1 MNSRR
6 LEGKVGFGVAIVVG
20 MVLVLSACSGGS
32 GSSANPAPQTKTSV
46 PAAQRAAS
54 APSGAVTGGEI
65 KVTLRENKF
74 PEEIRVKVGAKV
86 VFVITN
92 LGNESHTFEAPDLG
106 LYKEIQ
112 PEQTSRIEWT
122 VPDKKGSWDVGC
134 FLTAPAGAHDG
145 MEGQLIIE

>member
-1 MNSRR
+1 MTA
-6 LEGKVGFGVAIVVG
+6 VALSVA
-20 MVLVLSACSGGS
+20 LVLSACGGGS
-32 GSSANPAPQTKTSV
+32 GSRANPALQSKTTAP
-46 PAAQRAAS
+46 PAAVG
-54 APSGAVTGGEI
+54 APSSGAVTGGEI
-65 KVTLRENKF
+65 GVILNENKF

-92 LGNESHTFEAPDLG
+92 RGNESHTFEAPDLE

-112 PEQTSRIEWT
+112 PGDTARIQWT

-134 FLTAPAGAHDG
+134 FLTAPAGAHDD